1 MRFDEFWTDDPTMD
15 PAPSNELPMCP
26 DGEHAGE
33 ITKAKMKDLKF
44 MVKPE
49 NPRGT
54 SLVLEIEVSNYR
66 PVEAIVP
73 AQMRWLIESVC
84 RAASVNVPVKGEDWD
99 CETLIGR
106 QVRIETVYGL
116 AKSGREYVRV
126 EKWIKGPDPLPVA
139 AKATPARTPAAKVEA
154 AGQAGANDDIPFMWL
169 ITLVASAV
177 SIGVA

>member
-1 MRFDEFWTDDPTMD
+1 MRFDEFWTDDPSMD
-15 PAPSNELPMCP
+15 PAPSGDLPMCP

-33 ITKAKMKDLKF
+33 IVKAKIKDLKF

-54 SLVLEIEVSNYR
+54 SLVLEIEVGKYR

-84 RAASVNVPVKGEDWD
+84 RAASIYVPVKGEDWD
-99 CETLIGR
+99 PETLIDP
-106 QVRIETVYGL
+106 QVRIETVYWI

-126 EKWIKGPDPLPVA
+126 EKWIAGSEPLPTPA
-139 AKATPARTPAAKVEA
+139 QAPAKPPARTPAAKVEA
-154 AGQAGANDDIPFMWL
+154 AGQGGSADDIPF
-169 ITLVASAV
+169 
-177 SIGVA
+177 

>member
-1 MRFDEFWTDDPTMD
+1 VRFDDFWSDDQAMD
-15 PAPSNELPMCP
+15 PAPSGDLPMCP

-33 ITKAKMKDLKF
+33 IVKAKMKDLKF

-54 SLVLEIEVSNYR
+54 SLVLEIEVGQYR

-84 RAASVNVPVKGEDWD
+84 RAAGLNVPTKGEDWD

-126 EKWIKGPDPLPVA
+126 EKWMKGPEPLPLPVA
-139 AKATPARTPAAKVEA
+139 AKAAPARTSAAKVEA
-154 AGQAGANDDIPFMWL
+154 AGQGGSPDDIPF
-169 ITLVASAV
+169 
-177 SIGVA
+177 